1 MIKIREAPD
10 DALYA
15 LTRAGLDPFLARIY
29 AARGVHS
36 PRTLNNALSELI
48 PPDALKGLD
57 AAVGILERSIAD
69 REPICVVADYDC
81 DGATACAVAVRGL
94 RMFGARIDYL
104 VPNRREHGYGLTP
117 PIVELA
123 AQHPRLGRPSLLI
136 TVDNGIASHD
146 GVTAAHRAGIKVL
159 ITDHHLSG
167 PTLPDADAIV
177 NPNQPGCP
185 FPSKNL
191 AGVGVMFYVLA
202 ALRARFRAQAP
213 NSPSAQAPIAE
224 LLDLVALG
232 TIADLVRL
240 DDNNRRLVNAG
251 LKRLRSGRACAGVR
265 ALMLQGGREP
275 RRATASDLGFT
286 VGPRINA
293 AGRLADISLGIAC
306 LLADGEDE
314 AAELAAQLDSIN
326 RARRDIEKTMRE
338 QAFEAVSEGIET
350 SHCIVASDPSWHEG
364 VIGLVAGQ
372 LKTRF
377 GRPAFAFA
385 PAANGIQWRG
395 SGRSI
400 AGVHL
405 RDAID
410 LVAKRS
416 PGLISQFGGHA
427 MAAGITL
434 TGDGV
439 ASFTSALNDVLI
451 ETTDPSCLNAG
462 LLSDGE
468 LDPSLA
474 TPRLIDELEEQ
485 VWGQGFPEPVF
496 HHRFQVSSQRIVG
509 DRHLRLEL
517 VAGTKRYAAIA
528 FGRDQPVP
536 PEAIFLYRPGF
547 NEYRGQ
553 RTVQLFVEAVISSSE
568 LYFAF

>member
-15 LTRAGLDPFLARIY
+15 LTRTGLDPFLARIY
-29 AARGVHS
+29 AARGVQS
-36 PRTLNNALSELI
+36 LQTLNNEIGGLI
-48 PPDALKGLD
+48 PPEALKGID
-57 AAVGILERSIAD
+57 VAIDILERSIAE

-123 AQHPRLGRPSLLI
+123 ARHPRLGRPSLLI

-146 GVTAAHRAGIKVL
+146 GVMAAHRAGIKVL
-159 ITDHHLSG
+159 ITDHHLPG
-167 PTLPDADAIV
+167 TTLPGAEAIV

-185 FPSKNL
+185 FPSKHL

-202 ALRARFRAQAP
+202 ALRARYRSKAP
-213 NSPSAQAPIAE
+213 DSANAQAPIAE

-232 TIADLVRL
+232 TVADLVRL
-240 DDNNRRLVNAG
+240 DDNNRRLVKAG

-306 LLADGEDE
+306 LLAESE
-314 AAELAAQLDSIN
+314 VQAAELAAQLDSIN
-326 RARRDIEKTMRE
+326 RTRRDIEKTMRD
-338 QAFEAVSEGIET
+338 QAFEALSEGIGT
-350 SHCIVASDPSWHEG
+350 SHCVVAADTNWHEG

-434 TGDGV
+434 TGNAV
-439 ASFTSALNDVLI
+439 ESFTMVMNDVLR
-451 ETTDPSCLNAG
+451 ETIDPSCLDPG
-462 LLSDGE
+462 LFSDGE

-474 TPRLIDELEEQ
+474 TPKLIEELEEQ

-496 HHRFQVSSQRIVG
+496 HHRFKVSSQRVVG
-509 DRHLRLEL
+509 ERHLRLEL
-517 VAGTKRYAAIA
+517 VAGAKRYAAIA
-528 FGRDQPVP
+528 FNRDQPVP
-536 PEAIFLYRPGF
+536 PEATFLYRPGF

-553 RTVQLFVEAVISSSE
+553 RTVQLFVEAVVSSSE
-568 LYFAF
+568 L